1 VNHDPIDEL
10 ARRLFAA
17 ARDERPDHALRERMQ
32 PADGR
37 TVPALQRSRAA
48 DDPPHSGLRGSASI
62 LRPRRRTRWL
72 LAATLGA
79 VALGAVAWVD
89 GLLVEAQAPPLTIS
103 AEGPARLPARPQ
115 PAVDAVPSATPSGEA
130 AALDVPSTAD
140 PAPPAAPSPA
150 RIPRSAASRP
160 AMSDRGST
168 TPGRDA
174 MPPVAAPPSSS
185 EAAAAPSVS
194 AVPVPPPPP
203 ASVSSALLTELNLLK
218 QARAAV
224 RSGEHQT
231 ALTLLDRHATEL
243 HRTELTT
250 EATLLRIEA
259 LAALGRHGEASNL
272 ARRFV
277 AENPNS
283 PLVDRAQHFIDQPN
297 RDGSR

>member
-1 VNHDPIDEL
+1 
-10 ARRLFAA
+10 
-17 ARDERPDHALRERMQ
+17 
-32 PADGR
+32 
-37 TVPALQRSRAA
+37 
-48 DDPPHSGLRGSASI
+48 
-62 LRPRRRTRWL
+62 
-72 LAATLGA
+72 
-79 VALGAVAWVD
+79 
-89 GLLVEAQAPPLTIS
+89 
-103 AEGPARLPARPQ
+103 
-115 PAVDAVPSATPSGEA
+115 
-130 AALDVPSTAD
+130 
-140 PAPPAAPSPA
+140 
-150 RIPRSAASRP
+150 
-160 AMSDRGST
+160 
-168 TPGRDA
+168 
-174 MPPVAAPPSSS
+174 
-185 EAAAAPSVS
+185 
-194 AVPVPPPPP
+194 
-203 ASVSSALLTELNLLK
+203 LLTELNLLK